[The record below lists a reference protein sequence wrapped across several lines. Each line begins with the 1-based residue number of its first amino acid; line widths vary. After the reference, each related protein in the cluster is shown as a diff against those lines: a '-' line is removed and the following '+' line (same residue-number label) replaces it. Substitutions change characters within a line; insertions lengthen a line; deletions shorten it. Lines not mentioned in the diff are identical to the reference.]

1 MRYLILTDMHGNWE
15 AMRTVLRKV
24 RRKRF
29 GSTLVLGDLVGY
41 GASPNQIVDSMRGL
55 PGKLWIVRGNHDK
68 VAADLD
74 DGQSFNEAALVAAR
88 WTTDKLTKR
97 NLSYMRSLP
106 VGPVVVHRN
115 DEGGPA
121 VAICHGSP
129 MDEDIYLFSEQDAWG
144 AFQADPRAHVTFFG
158 HTHVPSLFIL
168 HRGGVRGVLLR
179 GNGELQLHPRMRYLI
194 NPGSIGQPRDR
205 NPEAAYMVY
214 DSDTRVVR
222 WYRVP
227 YPIAE
232 AQKRIRAAN
241 LPESLAQR
249 LADGV

>member
-1 MRYLILTDMHGNWE
+1 MHGNWE

-24 RRKRF
+24 KRKRF
-29 GSTLVLGDLVGY
+29 DSTLVLGDLVGY

-55 PGKLWIVRGNHDK
+55 PGRLRIVRGNHDK

-74 DGQSFNEAALVAAR
+74 NGQSFNEAALVAAR
-88 WTTDKLTKR
+88 WTTEKLTRR
-97 NLSYMRSLP
+97 NLTYMRSLP
-106 VGPVVVHRN
+106 IGPKVVERGEE
-115 DEGGPA
+115 DSPRI
-121 VAICHGSP
+121 AICHGSP
-129 MDEDIYLFSEQDAWG
+129 MDEDVYLFSEQDAWS
-144 AFQADPRAHVTFFG
+144 AFQAEPRAHVTFFG

-179 GNGELQLHPRMRYLI
+179 GNGQLRLHPRMRYLI

-205 NPEAAYMVY
+205 NPKAAYMVF
-214 DSDTRVVR
+214 DSESRTVR
-222 WYRVP
+222 WFRVP
-227 YPIAE
+227 YPVAA
-232 AQKRIRAAN
+232 AQQRIRAAN

>member
-1 MRYLILTDMHGNWE
+1 MRYLILSDMHGNWE

-29 GSTLVLGDLVGY
+29 DSTLVLGDLVGY
-41 GASPNQIVDSMRGL
+41 GASPNQIVDSMRTL
-55 PGKLWIVRGNHDK
+55 PGKLAIVRGNHDK

-74 DGQSFNEAALVAAR
+74 NGQSFNEAALVAAR
-88 WTTDKLTKR
+88 WTTEKLTRR
-97 NLSYMRSLP
+97 NLTYMKSLP
-106 VGPVVVHRN
+106 IGPLVVER
-115 DEGGPA
+115 DAEDAPR

-144 AFQADPRAHVTFFG
+144 AFQAEPRAHVTFFG

-179 GNGELQLHPRMRYLI
+179 GDGELKLHPRMRYLV

-205 NPEAAYMVY
+205 NPAAAYILY
-214 DSDTRVVR
+214 DSKTRVVR

-227 YPIAE
+227 YAIDQ
-232 AQKRIRAAN
+232 AQSRIRAAR
-241 LPESLAQR
+241 LPESLANR
-249 LADGV
+249 LAEGI